1 MNQEPKLKTEIPRK
15 ANQQTYSELYF
26 PELRST
32 IFSILTGKKE
42 IYSELKVN
50 VEDELLKLSDAYE
63 QLLVKMSDHT
73 SIRFVFVENGIHLF
87 GVKRAEKEADRLPDA
102 LYLRLDW
109 NVDSILLTLIAKALN
124 ALILICTRKIPTL
137 SSDTQRFK
145 FVSNI
150 ETNPLYEYYAII
162 FAMYNKLNL
171 GATLPRSY
179 LQVLM
184 SRKRVNYNSL
194 VMAIKYV
201 TTFPATVTDYF
212 KGDIIKNQTYRY
224 NRGTDSE
231 GGQVIEED
239 TCVSLFLVDYT
250 GQKFT
255 QKLSFVVGQRQ
266 QFSNERFIEID
277 SDATTT
283 V

>member
-1 MNQEPKLKTEIPRK
+1 MNQEPKLRTEIQRN

-32 IFSILTGKKE
+32 IFSILIGKKE
-42 IYSELKVN
+42 TYSELKVN
-50 VEDELLKLSDAYE
+50 VEDELLKLSAAYE
-63 QLLVKMSDHT
+63 ELLVKMPNHT
-73 SIRFVFVENGIHLF
+73 SVRFVFVEDGIALF
-87 GVKRAEKEADRLPDA
+87 GVKRTEKGTDRVPDA
-102 LYLRLDW
+102 LYLKLDW
-109 NVDSILLTLIAKALN
+109 VTDSVLLTFIAQALN

-137 SSDTQRFK
+137 SSDIQRFK
-145 FVSNI
+145 SISNI
-150 ETNPLYEYYAII
+150 ETNPLYEYYSII
-162 FAMYNKLNL
+162 FAMYKKLNL
-171 GATLPRSY
+171 GATLPKSY

-212 KGDIIKNQTYRY
+212 KGDIIKNQTYRF
-224 NRGTDSE
+224 NRGTDAD
-231 GGQVIEED
+231 GNQIIEED
-239 TCVSLFLVDYT
+239 TCISLFLVDYT

-255 QKLSFVVGQRQ
+255 QKLSFIVGPKQ

-283 V
+283 I

>member
-1 MNQEPKLKTEIPRK
+1 MNQEPKLRTEILRN

-32 IFSILTGKKE
+32 ILSILTGKKE

-50 VEDELLKLSDAYE
+50 VEDELLKLSTAYE
-63 QLLVKMSDHT
+63 ELLVKMPNHT
-73 SIRFVFVENGIHLF
+73 SVRLVFVEDGIALF
-87 GVKRAEKEADRLPDA
+87 GVKRTEKGTDRVPDA
-102 LYLRLDW
+102 LYLKLDW
-109 NVDSILLTLIAKALN
+109 VIDSVLLTFIAQALN

-137 SSDTQRFK
+137 SSDIQRFK
-145 FVSNI
+145 SISNI

-162 FAMYNKLNL
+162 FAMYKRLNL

-201 TTFPATVTDYF
+201 TTFPATVIDYF
-212 KGDIIKNQTYRY
+212 KGDIIKNQTYRF
-224 NRGTDSE
+224 NRGTDAD
-231 GGQVIEED
+231 GNQVIEED

-283 V
+283 I